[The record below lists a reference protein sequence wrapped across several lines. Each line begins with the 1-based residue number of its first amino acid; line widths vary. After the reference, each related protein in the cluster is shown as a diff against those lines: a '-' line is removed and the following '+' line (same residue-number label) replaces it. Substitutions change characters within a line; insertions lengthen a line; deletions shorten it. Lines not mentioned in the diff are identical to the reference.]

1 MTMRSR
7 PRGRGETRETS
18 REAFVKQAAA
28 EETQQLHCLIPESL
42 HHRLRMMAAEGRTT
56 MTALVTEAPNDF
68 VESIL
73 MPIRAVQGVD

>member
-7 PRGRGETRETS
+7 PRGRGEARATS

-42 HHRLRMMAAEGRTT
+42 HYRLRVMAAEERTT
-56 MTALVTEAPNDF
+56 MTALVTEALNDF
-68 VESIL
+68 VES
-73 MPIRAVQGVD
+73 RS